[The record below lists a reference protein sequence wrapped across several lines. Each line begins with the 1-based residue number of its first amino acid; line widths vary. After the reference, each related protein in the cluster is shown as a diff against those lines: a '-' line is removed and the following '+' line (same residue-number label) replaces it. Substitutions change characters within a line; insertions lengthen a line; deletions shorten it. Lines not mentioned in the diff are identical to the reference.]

1 MSFLS
6 KLFGSKG
13 GEGDSEGLYFYVQ
26 CDRCGEKLRIRA
38 DRRHDLTRDP
48 EQGGYV
54 WNKEIMDGRCFQL
67 MYAHVVLDQS
77 FAVQSQSI
85 EGEGHFISQEEYEA
99 EAE

>member
-6 KLFGSKG
+6 KLFGSK
-13 GEGDSEGLYFYVQ
+13 EGQGDPDGLYFYVQ

-38 DRRHDLTRDP
+38 DKRHDLIRDP

-67 MYAHVVLDQS
+67 MYAHVVLDAS
-77 FAVQSQSI
+77 LTVQSQSLD
-85 EGEGHFISQEEYEA
+85 GQGHFISQEEYQA
-99 EAE
+99 EEP